1 MEEEDKEEDME
12 EGGVWKRKIR
22 RKTWRREECGR
33 GR

>member
-1 MEEEDKEEDME
+1 MEEEDKEEDMEEDME

-22 RKTWRREECGR
+22 RREECGR